1 MENNISKIVRNLAK
15 NYQEENKC
23 TLWQINN
30 GLCVEFAEDLLDQL
44 GGYGPETYELHTD
57 NFFNLMGDKGSTAAF
72 KDENGKYY
80 FENYGVFPSD
90 LDPDGFYDVGVHV
103 WLYHQGKHYDAEA
116 PNGVTNF
123 LDLPLFKR
131 AINRYR
137 RKRLDKPKPDFFA
150 HKKIQEG
157 LNLPKKQS
165 VSLDNAEEGD
175 QLLCY
180 NYYTPEER
188 LKYNTNWD
196 LPEFTVGKYYKV
208 LGVFNDSTIVFG
220 DDNNKKHT
228 LKVNQ
233 MLPGPKGGHLMSDFF
248 KLFKSSDNLSE
259 GLNLPKKSPP
269 SYRSKKPDELG
280 VIRLD
285 SAQEAL
291 DALMDGHEVM
301 VKGYGDDWENY
312 TGIYKEDY
320 EDMDNDEILDL
331 LADYED
337 YQLWGVPPLNEGL
350 NLANLNENRNS
361 KLTQITPNKYV
372 YHTSNPIFRD
382 KISKQGL
389 IPKGKSEAWLS
400 DTKIDGKA
408 IFAVNSDDKE
418 DWWDSTYDDDIY
430 QIDTEKITNKWFE
443 DPNFSND
450 KEQFAVYN
458 GKPIKLPNTTKK
470 NDRIITFEKIPIE
483 AIELIYKGAGTDL
496 LEGLNIPKK
505 KNYQDITR
513 DNVIRGDKVICVRN
527 YGVFKR
533 GKQYTVH
540 SLSPYAIK
548 LLYKKHDGQ
557 LITYTIMDN
566 DLNTYFAL
574 PLSEGLNLMKK
585 KQPDWRYFEVR
596 ICPWGWTDDDECDGD
611 WDFIY
616 FKLKGEDIMEISQL
630 FGPHDID
637 DAYVILRTA
646 ILNNVLEKRYY
657 DQASEAVELT
667 RDEYCDMTDC
677 DEDDLMEG
685 LNLPKKAYYPY
696 ATITKMANELLGK
709 YRKQIL
715 EQGWYI
721 FSSDRTPEFE
731 EIHGTSKDGYYLV
744 VEKIDAPEIFDGELP
759 VGILHNDLEAYSFAR
774 ALGIMITD
782 DGIIYGFN
790 GEKVKPTIHEGLNI
804 PKKKKEFTYEDIK
817 SQFNLLVA
825 EKSSVEKRITHDYPT
840 SSNPFIMLQMYDI
853 LGDGNWLVDILW
865 EGNWPNELRLFLV
878 SIDEEGYTETEG
890 TMEVKITS
898 MDSFTHD
905 LESAINHITRNHGL
919 ISEGL
924 NLPKKETMDR
934 VELPNV
940 MDKEQ
945 KRYAKIGYRVGW
957 IDAGK
962 FRYGTVYQIF
972 RLPGQ
977 EVVVVIQPDDIGNT
991 SSIELPVSQLIAGA
1005 VL

>member
-131 AINRYR
+131 AISRYR
-137 RKRLDKPKPDFFA
+137 RKRLETQKPDFFA

-248 KLFKSSDNLSE
+248 KLFKSSDNLSEGLNLVKKPNVTYAMVMSQFRLYADINEQYDITLKDFSEWGYLLLVINNVGDNNLHNIVLRWQTKEPYEILALGETVVNEILGDYEVVLEVVMPINKPETLANDLTEFVNNLIHQLNHQTLYE

-548 LLYKKHDGQ
+548 LLYKKHDGR

-596 ICPWGWTDDDECDGD
+596 ICPWGWTDDGECDGD

-616 FKLKGEDIMEISQL
+616 FKLKGKDIMEISQL

-667 RDEYCDMTDC
+667 RDE
-677 DEDDLMEG
+677 
-685 LNLPKKAYYPY
+685 
-696 ATITKMANELLGK
+696 
-709 YRKQIL
+709 
-715 EQGWYI
+715 
-721 FSSDRTPEFE
+721 S
-731 EIHGTSKDGYYLV
+731 
-744 VEKIDAPEIFDGELP
+744 
-759 VGILHNDLEAYSFAR
+759 
-774 ALGIMITD
+774 
-782 DGIIYGFN
+782 
-790 GEKVKPTIHEGLNI
+790 
-804 PKKKKEFTYEDIK
+804 
-817 SQFNLLVA
+817 
-825 EKSSVEKRITHDYPT
+825 
-840 SSNPFIMLQMYDI
+840 
-853 LGDGNWLVDILW
+853 
-865 EGNWPNELRLFLV
+865 
-878 SIDEEGYTETEG
+878 
-890 TMEVKITS
+890 
-898 MDSFTHD
+898 
-905 LESAINHITRNHGL
+905 
-919 ISEGL
+919 
-924 NLPKKETMDR
+924 
-934 VELPNV
+934 
-940 MDKEQ
+940 
-945 KRYAKIGYRVGW
+945 
-957 IDAGK
+957 
-962 FRYGTVYQIF
+962 
-972 RLPGQ
+972 
-977 EVVVVIQPDDIGNT
+977 
-991 SSIELPVSQLIAGA
+991 
-1005 VL
+1005 